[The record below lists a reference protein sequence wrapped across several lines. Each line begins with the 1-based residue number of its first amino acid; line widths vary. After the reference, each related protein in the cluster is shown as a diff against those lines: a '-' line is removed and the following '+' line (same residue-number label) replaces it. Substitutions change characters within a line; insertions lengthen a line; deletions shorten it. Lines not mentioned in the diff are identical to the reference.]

1 MDSGNLLAQAAID
14 AEFHVILGIPIK
26 DTKIKARA
34 ANKQA
39 LKIWGVSKG
48 IYLRFSNMVKPFFVK
63 PLVLQNL
70 SCNLNLGA
78 QFNFKTGLIPQKV
91 VQGKDWKKTNF
102 RELNGIQI

>member
-1 MDSGNLLAQAAID
+1 MQSAID
-14 AEFHVILGIPIK
+14 TEFHAKLGTPIK

-39 LKIWGVSKG
+39 LEIWGVSKG
-48 IYLRFSNMVKPFFVK
+48 IYLRFSNMVKTFFVK

-78 QFNFKTGLIPQKV
+78 QFNFKTGLILQKV
-91 VQGKDWKKTNF
+91 VQGKDGKKTNF
-102 RELNGIQI
+102 SEFDSIWI

>member
-1 MDSGNLLAQAAID
+1 MRSSGVSLHYDGASDSGNLLAQAAID
-14 AEFHVILGIPIK
+14 AELHAKLGIPIK

-39 LKIWGVSKG
+39 LEIGGVSRG
-48 IYLRFSNMVKPFFVK
+48 IYLRFFNLVKTFFMK

-78 QFNFKTGLIPQKV
+78 QFN
-91 VQGKDWKKTNF
+91 
-102 RELNGIQI
+102 